1 MTRTAATVGSKVLVL
16 GCPGAGK
23 STLAREIAGL
33 TGLPLIH
40 LDRHYWRPGWRAPD
54 GESWRSEVAALVAR
68 PAWVIDG
75 NYGSTLALRLA
86 AADTAVLL
94 DFPVRVCLARVLRRE
109 LASLGRVRA
118 DMAPG
123 CPERFDPA
131 FLIYIC
137 RYRRTER
144 ERHLAALT
152 GFSGQLLT
160 LRRPAEAA
168 ALLTELA
175 AARACA
181 TVAGPVRSD
190 SRPGLR

>member
-1 MTRTAATVGSKVLVL
+1 MLVL

-23 STLAREIAGL
+23 STLAREIARL
-33 TGLPLIH
+33 TGLPLVH
-40 LDRHYWRPGWRAPD
+40 LDQRYWRPGWREPD
-54 GESWRSEVAALVAR
+54 REAWKREVADLVAR

-75 NYGSTLALRLA
+75 NYGGTLALRLA

-94 DFPVRVCLARVLRRE
+94 DFPVWLCLARVLRRE

-131 FLIYIC
+131 FLTYVG
-137 RYRRTER
+137 RYRRNDR
-144 ERHLAALT
+144 ERHLAALA
-152 GFSGQLLT
+152 GFGGRLVT

-168 ALLTELA
+168 AFLAELA
-175 AARACA
+175 AARVGA
-181 TVAGPVRSD
+181 TDAGPARSD
-190 SRPGLR
+190 TRPDLR